1 MRSHEAKNGSTKL
14 STGSSLPAVETTA
27 AILACFAILFA
38 VSVVNLKN
46 EAEPEIGAAEP
57 ALMPNSGGS
66 TGATHTTLVSEFAS
80 FNTPGVLDGRVEAIA
95 VDGDMVFV
103 GGTFTQI
110 QDPFSDEIIDQ
121 PYLFAY
127 SKSSGNII
135 RDFDPSLNNAVR
147 ALETTGDGS
156 GVFAGGIFGNL
167 NGIFSRGR
175 LAKIDNF
182 GDPVSNFAGRPNSG
196 INTLIRFGNT
206 LYVGGSF
213 DAINGTPV
221 ENLAAIDATTGQV
234 LPTLSLD
241 FDGTI
246 STTRTTGLQGVQ
258 DIDITSDG
266 QLMVVV
272 GNFETIDGLDRKRL
286 AVVELDGQARVSDWN
301 TSIFDVQCPAL
312 LFPQYIR
319 GIDIAPDNAYFVV
332 GTTGFRRMG
341 EPACDT
347 ISRFDFGDL
356 TGTDVQPTWINYT
369 GGDTTYDVVATDH
382 AIYAGGHFRWL
393 NNDKSIDGRS
403 AGPGA
408 VERLGMAALDP
419 LNGLAL
425 LNWRSDRNPRGL
437 GTFALIA
444 EPEGLYIGDDTDF
457 LNGTQHQKLKF
468 LPIGSDV
475 VSRPELPSLPTTA
488 LSVNSS
494 DTVTANVFD
503 GVSFGPTMVL
513 SNSEFSQVR
522 GAMYVGG
529 SLFYADAN
537 NNMWASRFN
546 GTTFEPRTSVNLYG
560 QTNNEWNLSNV
571 GGMFFDYEWSRVYY
585 TIQGDTRLFWRA
597 FTPASPYFGNDEF
610 VAEEQGDIQW
620 SDVSGMDVIDGNLYF
635 ARNDGT
641 LYRAQIDGAAV
652 IAGTTQAIS
661 GPDIDARS
669 WDNNFFTFLGDGEPT
684 GPVAD
689 AQFEFESSGSQ
700 VAGRFRKFEFDVVA
714 GEPVDVLLQWQDPSA
729 MLNLFVRDASGA
741 TVGFDNTAA
750 GSPKLVTAL
759 ADTGGTYVASVLV
772 AEGSTAYTLQVNPTE
787 LPEAEPELLADFE
800 FSSNGDQNSGRFQR
814 FNFDVVAGELIEA
827 EVNWAVQ
834 TADIAETDV
843 RFFLRDE
850 TGAQIANNLNNFVA
864 ADGMGSAQLSAVAE
878 TSGRWSVAVFVAAGS
893 ADYDVLV
900 NTTGDTIDPVTVETS
915 PVVPDITNIALTGTA
930 SQSSTAFRGSASR
943 AVDGNTDGSY
953 NRNSVTHTASS
964 NQPWWE
970 VELSEISTID
980 SINLYNRT
988 NSCCITRLSNFT
1000 VSILDENGAIV
1011 FSSFFADSPNP
1022 SISIDVGGITGKTVR
1037 VQLEGTNFLSIAEV
1051 QVMGYAQ

>member
-1 MRSHEAKNGSTKL
+1 MLT
-14 STGSSLPAVETTA
+14 
-27 AILACFAILFA
+27 LFSINPVA
-38 VSVVNLKN
+38 H
-46 EAEPEIGAAEP
+46 ADI
-57 ALMPNSGGS
+57 
-66 TGATHTTLVSEFAS
+66 GATHTSLVSEFAS

-95 VDGDMVFV
+95 IDGDMVFV

-127 SKSSGNII
+127 SKSSGNIV
-135 RDFDPSLNNAVR
+135 RDFDPSLNNAVQ
-147 ALETTGDGS
+147 ALETPGDGT
-156 GVFAGGIFGNL
+156 GVFAGGVFGNL

-182 GDPVSNFAGRPNSG
+182 GDPVSNFAGRPNAA
-196 INTLIRFGNT
+196 INTLVRLGNT

-213 DAINGTPV
+213 DDINGTPV

-246 STTRTTGLQGVQ
+246 TTFRNNGTIRTQGLQAVQ

-301 TSIFDVQCPAL
+301 TSIFDVQCPAR

-332 GTTGFRRMG
+332 GTTGFRRIG

-356 TGTDVQPTWINYT
+356 TGTDVQPTWVNYT

-393 NNDKSIDGRS
+393 NNDTSTDGRS
-403 AGPGA
+403 AGPGS

-419 LNGLAL
+419 LNGLTL

-468 LPIGSDV
+468 LPISSDV

-494 DTVTANVFD
+494 NTITASAFD
-503 GVSFGPTMVL
+503 GVSFGPTMAL

-546 GTTFEPRTSVNLYG
+546 GTTFEPRTSVNLFG

-585 TIQGDTRLFWRA
+585 TIQGDSRLFWRA
-597 FTPASPYFGNDEF
+597 FTPDSPYFGNDEF

-661 GPDIDARS
+661 GPGIDARS
-669 WDNNFFTFLGDGEPT
+669 WDNNFLTFLGDGEPI
-684 GPVAD
+684 GPIAD

-700 VAGRFRKFEFDVVA
+700 VAGRFRTFEFDVVA
-714 GEPVDVLLQWQDPSA
+714 GEPVDVLLEWQDPTA

-741 TVGFDNTAA
+741 TVAFDNSAA
-750 GSPKLVTAL
+750 GSPKLVTAP
-759 ADTGGTYVASVLV
+759 AGAGGTYIASVLV
-772 AEGSTAYTLQVNPTE
+772 ADGSTAYTLQVNPTE
-787 LPEAEPELLADFE
+787 LPEPEPEPEPLADFV
-800 FSSNGDQNSGRFQR
+800 FNSDGDQNSGRFQR

-827 EVNWAVQ
+827 AVNWNAL
-834 TADIAETDV
+834 TDDTNV

-850 TGAQIANNLNNFVA
+850 TGAQIANNTANQVD
-864 ADGMGSAQLSAVAE
+864 ADGMGSAQISTVAE
-878 TSGRWSVAVFVAAGS
+878 TTGQWSVAVFVAEGS
-893 ADYDVLV
+893 ADYDVLI
-900 NTTGDTIDPVTVETS
+900 DTSADFVE
-915 PVVPDITNIALTGTA
+915 PEPEPEPEPLAD
-930 SQSSTAFRGSASR
+930 F
-943 AVDGNTDGSY
+943 
-953 NRNSVTHTASS
+953 
-964 NQPWWE
+964 E
-970 VELSEISTID
+970 
-980 SINLYNRT
+980 
-988 NSCCITRLSNFT
+988 
-1000 VSILDENGAIV
+1000 
-1011 FSSFFADSPNP
+1011 FSSDGDQVSGRFQRFNF
-1022 SISIDVGGITGKTVR
+1022 DVN
-1037 VQLEGTNFLSIAEV
+1037 EGELVEV
-1051 QVMGYAQ
+1051 QVNWVVQSANIEDTVVRVFLRDGNNNFVDSDIENLVDVDGMGSAQISAVAQTGTGGQWSLAVLVAEGSANYDVLVNTR